1 MEYFLNQLESIMD
14 EYEYPA
20 NYAVTLE
27 ELEEFWDWEECQPDN
42 YDEDDIP
49 F

>member
-1 MEYFLNQLESIMD
+1 MN

-20 NYAVTLE
+20 NFAVTAAD
-27 ELEEFWDWEECQPDN
+27 LEEFADWEECQPVYN
-42 YDEDDIP
+42 DEDEDIQ

>member
-1 MEYFLNQLESIMD
+1 MN

-27 ELEEFWDWEECQPDN
+27 ELEEFCDWEECQPVYN
-42 YDEDDIP
+42 DEDDIP